1 MTLEKN
7 SEMKPSTQLIHSI
20 PVDELT
26 GAISVPIYQTS
37 TFVQESPGINKGF
50 EFSRA
55 NNPTRK
61 VLEDLICSLEEGY
74 AGFAFA
80 SGMAAIDSVLKLLKS
95 GDEIMAVEDTY
106 GGIFQI
112 FHHMF
117 ERFGVKVNFVD
128 TSDIDKV
135 LEKLTEKTRIIWLES
150 PTNPMLKISDIK
162 SISKIARQHN
172 ILLVVDNTFCTPLLQ
187 KPIPMGADIVI
198 ESASKYLA
206 GHTDV
211 IAGLVVVN
219 SKTLADQMK
228 FNQNISGSILS
239 PFEAWLTIRG
249 IETLSLRLEKQC
261 ANAMAIATWLAA
273 HPAVDK
279 VFYPGLATH
288 KNHHIARKQQKAY
301 GGMVSFSLKEDQI
314 KNAIR
319 IVNSTK
325 LFKLAESFGGVKSM
339 LNHPFTMTH
348 RTIPEEFRRKAGLQE
363 SCIRL
368 SVGIEDVEDLI
379 NDLKQA
385 LDKLNQPIGKQI
397 TVLQ

>member
-1 MTLEKN
+1 
-7 SEMKPSTQLIHSI
+7 MKTATQLIHSI

-61 VLEDLICSLEEGY
+61 VLEDLICNLEEGF

-80 SGMAAIDSVLKLLKS
+80 SGMSAIDAVLKLLKS

-112 FHHMF
+112 FNHMF
-117 ERFGVKVNFVD
+117 ERFGIKVNFVD
-128 TSDIDKV
+128 TSNIDKV
-135 LEKLTEKTRIIWLES
+135 LAAITPNTKIIWLES
-150 PTNPMLKISDIK
+150 PTNPTLRISDIK
-162 SISKIARQHN
+162 SISKIAKQHN
-172 ILLVVDNTFCTPLLQ
+172 ILLVVDNTFSTPLLQ
-187 KPIPMGADIVI
+187 QPLTLGADIVI
-198 ESASKYLA
+198 HSASKYLS
-206 GHTDV
+206 GHCDV

-219 SKTLADQMK
+219 TKILADQIRY
-228 FNQNISGSILS
+228 NQNISGSILS
-239 PFEAWLTIRG
+239 PFDAWLTIRG
-249 IETLSLRLEKQC
+249 IETLYLRLEKQC
-261 ANAMAIATWLAA
+261 SNATAIANWLAV
-273 HPAVDK
+273 HPAIDK
-279 VFYPGLATH
+279 VYYPGLATH

-301 GGMVSFSLKEDQI
+301 GGLVSFSLKSDNI

-319 IVNSTK
+319 IVNATK

-339 LNHPFTMTH
+339 LAHPATMTH
-348 RTIPEEFRRKAGLQE
+348 RNIPEEFRKKTGLQD

-368 SVGIEDVEDLI
+368 SVGIEDADDLI

-385 LDKLNQPIGKQI
+385 LDKLNHPAGKQI

>member
-1 MTLEKN
+1 
-7 SEMKPSTQLIHSI
+7 
-20 PVDELT
+20 
-26 GAISVPIYQTS
+26 
-37 TFVQESPGINKGF
+37 
-50 EFSRA
+50 
-55 NNPTRK
+55 
-61 VLEDLICSLEEGY
+61 
-74 AGFAFA
+74 
-80 SGMAAIDSVLKLLKS
+80 
-95 GDEIMAVEDTY
+95 
-106 GGIFQI
+106 
-112 FHHMF
+112 
-117 ERFGVKVNFVD
+117 
-128 TSDIDKV
+128 
-135 LEKLTEKTRIIWLES
+135 
-150 PTNPMLKISDIK
+150 
-162 SISKIARQHN
+162 
-172 ILLVVDNTFCTPLLQ
+172 
-187 KPIPMGADIVI
+187 
-198 ESASKYLA
+198 
-206 GHTDV
+206 V

-219 SKTLADQMK
+219 SKALADQVR

-261 ANAMAIATWLAA
+261 ANALAVATWLAD

-288 KNHHIARKQQKAY
+288 KNHHIARKQQKSY

-319 IVNSTK
+319 IVNTTK

-339 LNHPFTMTH
+339 LNHPVTMTH
-348 RTIPEEFRRKAGLQE
+348 RNIPEEFRKKAGLQE

-368 SVGIEDVEDLI
+368 SIGIEDAEDLI

>member
-1 MTLEKN
+1 
-7 SEMKPSTQLIHSI
+7 MKPSTQLIHSI

-61 VLEDLICSLEEGY
+61 VLEDLICSLEDGY

-80 SGMAAIDSVLKLLKS
+80 SGMAAIDAVLKLLKT

-112 FHHMF
+112 FHSMF
-117 ERFGVKVNFVD
+117 ERFGIKVNFVD

-135 LEKLTEKTRIIWLES
+135 LEKITPKTKIIWLES
-150 PTNPMLKISDIK
+150 PTNPTLKISDIK
-162 SISKIARQHN
+162 SISKIAKQHE
-172 ILLVVDNTFCTPLLQ
+172 ILLVVDNTFSTPLLQ

-198 ESASKYLA
+198 HSASKYLG

-219 SKTLADQMK
+219 SKPLADQLK

-249 IETLSLRLEKQC
+249 IETLALRLEKQC
-261 ANAMAIATWLAA
+261 ANAMAIASWLNE
-273 HPAVDK
+273 HPAIDK

-288 KNHHIARKQQKAY
+288 KNHHIARKQQKGY
-301 GGMVSFSLKEDQI
+301 GGIVSFSLKEDHI

-339 LNHPFTMTH
+339 LAHPVTMTH
-348 RTIPEEFRRKAGLQE
+348 RIIPEEFRRKAGLQD

-385 LDKLNQPIGKQI
+385 LDKLNQPLGKQI

>member
-1 MTLEKN
+1 M
-7 SEMKPSTQLIHSI
+7 
-20 PVDELT
+20 
-26 GAISVPIYQTS
+26 
-37 TFVQESPGINKGF
+37 
-50 EFSRA
+50 
-55 NNPTRK
+55 
-61 VLEDLICSLEEGY
+61 
-74 AGFAFA
+74 
-80 SGMAAIDSVLKLLKS
+80 
-95 GDEIMAVEDTY
+95 
-106 GGIFQI
+106 
-112 FHHMF
+112 
-117 ERFGVKVNFVD
+117 
-128 TSDIDKV
+128 
-135 LEKLTEKTRIIWLES
+135 
-150 PTNPMLKISDIK
+150 SDIK
-162 SISKIARQHN
+162 SIGKIAKQHN
-172 ILLVVDNTFCTPLLQ
+172 ILLVVDNTFSTPLLQ
-187 KPIPMGADIVI
+187 KPIPLGADIVVH
-198 ESASKYLA
+198 SASKYLS

-219 SKTLADQMK
+219 NKVLADQLK

-261 ANAMAIATWLAA
+261 ANSLAIASWLNE

-288 KNHHIARKQQKAY
+288 KNHHIARKQQKGY
-301 GGMVSFSLKEDQI
+301 GGIVTFSLKDDHI

-339 LNHPFTMTH
+339 LAHPVTMTH
-348 RTIPEEFRRKAGLQE
+348 RIIPEDFRRKAGVQD
-363 SCIRL
+363 SAIRL

-385 LDKLNQPIGKQI
+385 LDKLNQPLGKQI

>member
-1 MTLEKN
+1 
-7 SEMKPSTQLIHSI
+7 MKPSTQLIHSI

-80 SGMAAIDSVLKLLKS
+80 SGMAAIDAVLKLLKS

-106 GGIFQI
+106 GGIFQM

-128 TSDIDKV
+128 TSDLDKV
-135 LEKLTEKTRIIWLES
+135 LEKITEKTRIIWLES

-162 SISKIARQHN
+162 SVSKIARQHN

-249 IETLSLRLEKQC
+249 IETLSLRLEKHC
-261 ANAMAIATWLAA
+261 ANAMAVASWLAE

-279 VFYPGLATH
+279 VFYPGLASH
-288 KNHHIARKQQKAY
+288 KNHHIARKQQKGY

-319 IVNSTK
+319 VVNSTK

-348 RTIPEEFRRKAGLQE
+348 RNIPEDFRRKAGLQE

-368 SVGIEDVEDLI
+368 SVGIEDADDLI

>member
-1 MTLEKN
+1 
-7 SEMKPSTQLIHSI
+7 MKPSTQLIHSI

-80 SGMAAIDSVLKLLKS
+80 SGMSAIDAVLKLLKT

-106 GGIFQI
+106 GGIFSI
-112 FHHMF
+112 FNSMF
-117 ERFGVKVNFVD
+117 ERFGIKVNFVD
-128 TSDIDKV
+128 MSDTDKV
-135 LEKLTEKTRIIWLES
+135 LEKITNKTKIIWLES
-150 PTNPMLKISDIK
+150 PTNPTLKISDIK
-162 SISKIARQHN
+162 SISKIAKQHN
-172 ILLVVDNTFCTPLLQ
+172 ILLVVDNTFSTPLLQ
-187 KPIPMGADIVI
+187 KPIPLGADII
-198 ESASKYLA
+198 IHSASKYLS

-219 SKTLADQMK
+219 SKTLADQLK

-261 ANAMAIATWLAA
+261 SNAMAIATWLAD

-288 KNHHIARKQQKAY
+288 KNHHIARKQQKSY

-319 IVNSTK
+319 IVNTTK

-339 LNHPFTMTH
+339 LAHPVTMTH
-348 RTIPEEFRRKAGLQE
+348 RNIPEEFRRKAGLQE

-368 SVGIEDVEDLI
+368 SVGIEDAEDLI

>member
-1 MTLEKN
+1 
-7 SEMKPSTQLIHSI
+7 MKTATQLIHSI

-61 VLEDLICSLEEGY
+61 VLEELICNLEEGY

-80 SGMAAIDSVLKLLKS
+80 SGMSAIDAVLKLLKT

-112 FHHMF
+112 FTHMF
-117 ERFGVKVNFVD
+117 ERFGIKVNFVD
-128 TSDIDKV
+128 TSNTDKV
-135 LEKLTEKTRIIWLES
+135 LATITPNTKIIWLES
-150 PTNPMLKISDIK
+150 PTNPTLRISDIK
-162 SISKIARQHN
+162 SISKIAKQHN
-172 ILLVVDNTFCTPLLQ
+172 ILLVVDNTFSTPLLQ
-187 KPIPMGADIVI
+187 QPLTLGADIVI
-198 ESASKYLA
+198 HSASKYLA
-206 GHTDV
+206 GHCDV

-219 SKTLADQMK
+219 AKPLADQIRY
-228 FNQNISGSILS
+228 NQNISGSILS

-249 IETLSLRLEKQC
+249 IETLYLRLEKQC
-261 ANAMAIATWLAA
+261 SNASAIANWLAA

-279 VFYPGLATH
+279 VYYPGLATH
-288 KNHHIARKQQKAY
+288 KNHHIARKQQKNY
-301 GGMVSFSLKEDQI
+301 GGLVSFSLKSDSI

-319 IVNSTK
+319 IVNATK

-339 LNHPFTMTH
+339 LDHPATMTH
-348 RTIPEEFRRKAGLQE
+348 RNIPEEFRKKTGLQD

-368 SVGIEDVEDLI
+368 SVGIEDADDLI

-385 LDKLNQPIGKQI
+385 LDKLNHPAGKQI

>member
-1 MTLEKN
+1 
-7 SEMKPSTQLIHSI
+7 MKPSTQLIHSI

-80 SGMAAIDSVLKLLKS
+80 SGMSAIDAVLKLLKT

-112 FHHMF
+112 FNSMF
-117 ERFGVKVNFVD
+117 ERFGIKVNFVD
-128 TSDIDKV
+128 LSDTDKI
-135 LEKLTEKTRIIWLES
+135 LEKLTDKTRIIWLES
-150 PTNPMLKISDIK
+150 PTNPTLKVSDIK
-162 SISKIARQHN
+162 SVSKIARQHN
-172 ILLVVDNTFCTPLLQ
+172 ILLVVDNTLSTPILQ
-187 KPIPMGADIVI
+187 KPIPLGADIVI

-219 SKTLADQMK
+219 SKVLADQMK

-249 IETLSLRLEKQC
+249 IETLWLRMEKQC
-261 ANAMAIATWLAA
+261 ANALAIASFLAE

-288 KNHHIARKQQKAY
+288 KNHHIARKQQKAF
-301 GGMVSFSLKEDQI
+301 GAIVSFSLKADLL

-319 IVNSTK
+319 IVNATK

-339 LNHPFTMTH
+339 LSHPVTMTH
-348 RTIPEEFRRKAGLQE
+348 RNIPEEFRRKAGLQD

-368 SVGIEDVEDLI
+368 SVGIEDAEDLI

>member
-1 MTLEKN
+1 
-7 SEMKPSTQLIHSI
+7 MKQSTQLIHSI

-61 VLEDLICSLEEGY
+61 VLEDLICGLEEGF

-80 SGMAAIDSVLKLLKS
+80 SGMAAIDAVLKLLKT

-128 TSDIDKV
+128 TSDIDRV
-135 LEKLTEKTRIIWLES
+135 LEKITPKTRVIWLES
-150 PTNPMLKISDIK
+150 PTNPTLKISDIK

-198 ESASKYLA
+198 HSASKYLS

-211 IAGLVVVN
+211 LAGLVVVN
-219 SKTLADQMK
+219 NKSLADQLK
-228 FNQNISGSILS
+228 YNQNISGSILS

-261 ANAMAIATWLAA
+261 ANAMAIATWLAE

-288 KNHHIARKQQKAY
+288 KHHHIARKQQKGY
-301 GGMVSFSLKEDQI
+301 GGMVSFSLKEDQL

-319 IVNSTK
+319 IVNATK
-325 LFKLAESFGGVKSM
+325 LFRLAESFGGVKSM
-339 LNHPFTMTH
+339 LSHPVTMTH
-348 RTIPEEFRRKAGLQE
+348 RNIPEDFRRKAGVQD

-368 SVGIEDVEDLI
+368 SVGIEDAEDLI

>member
-1 MTLEKN
+1 
-7 SEMKPSTQLIHSI
+7 MKPSTQLIHSI

>member
-1 MTLEKN
+1 
-7 SEMKPSTQLIHSI
+7 MKTATQLIHSI

-61 VLEDLICSLEEGY
+61 VLESIICQLEDGY

-80 SGMAAIDSVLKLLKS
+80 SGMAAIDAVLKLLKT
-95 GDEIMAVEDTY
+95 GDEILAVEDTY
-106 GGIFQI
+106 GGIFQM
-112 FHHMF
+112 FHHMI
-117 ERFGVKVNFVD
+117 ERFGIKVNFTD
-128 TSDIDKV
+128 LSNTDK
-135 LEKLTEKTRIIWLES
+135 LLAAITPKTRFIWLES
-150 PTNPMLKISDIK
+150 PTNPTLKISDIK
-162 SISKIARQHN
+162 SVSKIARQHD
-172 ILLVVDNTFCTPLLQ
+172 ILLVVDNTLCTPLLQ
-187 KPIPMGADIVI
+187 QPIALGADIVI
-198 ESASKYLA
+198 HSASKYLA

-219 SKTLADQMK
+219 SKPLADQLRY
-228 FNQNISGSILS
+228 NQNISGSILS

-249 IETLSLRLEKQC
+249 IETLYLRLEKQC
-261 ANAMAIATWLAA
+261 SNAMAIATWLAT

-279 VFYPGLATH
+279 VFYPGLNTH
-288 KNHHIARKQQKAY
+288 KNHHIARRQQKLY
-301 GGMVSFSLKEDQI
+301 GALVSFSLKEDHI
-314 KNAIR
+314 KSAIR
-319 IVNSTK
+319 IVNATK
-325 LFKLAESFGGVKSM
+325 LFRLAESFGGVKSM
-339 LNHPFTMTH
+339 LSHPVTMTH
-348 RTIPEEFRRKAGLQE
+348 RNIPEDFRRKAGLQD

-368 SVGIEDVEDLI
+368 SIGIEDADDLI

-385 LDKLNQPIGKQI
+385 LDKLNHPAGKQI